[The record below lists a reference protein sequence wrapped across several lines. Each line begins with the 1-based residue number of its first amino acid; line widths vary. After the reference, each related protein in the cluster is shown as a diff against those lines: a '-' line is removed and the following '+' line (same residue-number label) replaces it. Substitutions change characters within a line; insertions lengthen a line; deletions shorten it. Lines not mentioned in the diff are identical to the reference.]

1 MTRTIVCDKIDLFE
15 GGMDMLETLK
25 KNSMIGLIILLAGF
39 TYIKTLP
46 YQGYQEEEEQN
57 NLFLYVED
65 NLR

>member
-1 MTRTIVCDKIDLFE
+1 MDLFE

-46 YQGYQEEEEQN
+46 YQGYQEEEERN

-65 NLR
+65 NLG

>member
-1 MTRTIVCDKIDLFE
+1 
-15 GGMDMLETLK
+15 MLETLK

-46 YQGYQEEEEQN
+46 YQGYKEEEEQN